1 MQNTT
6 KAGIRH
12 ILSKTTESSLY
23 CLNNVIITCAISVT
37 SHVPFYINFYPLQM
51 TRCFLLCSFLM
62 YSHSD
67 RILMP
72 ELEHQHVMSITLWHS
87 SVFSLLAPQTST
99 QQNLLTFLKQAKLQ
113 KTLNVRLLLRL
124 SLEWC
129 TSNRKLWGA
138 RLWINCRMTYKNKSN
153 QSSTSRKTWEASDLR
168 LHWFWWLTFFSAAQY
183 RADDE
188 VPRIS

>member
-1 MQNTT
+1 M
-6 KAGIRH
+6 KAGIQH

-23 CLNNVIITCAISVT
+23 CLNNVIITCAISLP

-51 TRCFLLCSFLM
+51 NRCFLLCSFLM

-67 RILMP
+67 RILMC
-72 ELEHQHVMSITLWHS
+72 ESEHQHVMSITLWHS
-87 SVFSLLAPQTST
+87 RVFSLLAPQTST

-124 SLEWC
+124 SLERC
-129 TSNRKLWGA
+129 TSNTKLWGA
-138 RLWINCRMTYKNKSN
+138 RLWTNCRITYENKSN
-153 QSSTSRKTWEASDLR
+153 QSSTSRKRWEASDLR

-183 RADDE
+183 WADDE